1 MSNYYLFEQSGGVQI
16 LRTESPQA
24 DWVKLDDEAVP
35 FLFEVINQGFPVRV
49 TQGRVEVEQSK
60 SPSPWHS
67 WDWGARQWA
76 DRRDVATAWAEVRAE
91 RDALLKSTDW
101 TQLPDVPAET
111 RNRWAAYRQAL
122 RDITDQPDPFNIVWP
137 VAPG

>member
-1 MSNYYLFEQSGGVQI
+1 MHYYVFEQSGGVQI

-49 TQGRVEVEQSK
+49 TQGRLEVEKSK

-67 WDWGARQWA
+67 WDWDTRKWVDARDA
-76 DRRDVATAWAEVRAE
+76 ATAWVAVRAE
-91 RDALLKSTDW
+91 RDALLKATDW
-101 TQLPDVPAET
+101 TQLPDVPPST
-111 RNRWAAYRQAL
+111 RALWTDYRQAL
-122 RDITDQPDPFNIVWP
+122 RDITGQSDPFSIVWP